1 MKLWFDKS
9 IEIQVNE
16 FAKLWVVM
24 QKRWM
29 NKGSEVAIVKTMRTW
44 VNNGIKLRVYKSI
57 KRRVD
62 KESSDVFSW
71 YSNRKTNG
79 YSNKVVSC

>member
-1 MKLWFDKS
+1 MWFDNS
-9 IEIQVNE
+9 IERQVNE
-16 FAKLWVVM
+16 LAKLRVVM

-29 NKGSEVAIVKTMRTW
+29 DKVSEVAIVKTMRTW
-44 VNNGIKLRVYKSI
+44 VNNGIKLRVDKSI

-71 YSNRKTNG
+71 YDQN
-79 YSNKVVSC
+79 